1 MEVWFGPEAS
11 ELKDEPTFRCFRRW
25 FRQGYSRYGY
35 MVLTP
40 TVPPVSTRRS
50 LLRGKASRITGLA
63 CQVLSVTDFW

>member
-11 ELKDEPTFRCFRRW
+11 ELKDEPTFRCFR
-25 FRQGYSRYGY
+25 QGYSRYGY
-35 MVLTP
+35 MVLIP
-40 TVPPVSTRRS
+40 AVPPVSTRRS